1 MTLTSSKRILGL
13 IWIIGGLIP
22 IVFLYIQDSYF
33 EKYGDK
39 GEEVWNWL
47 LPTVVPTIT
56 LIIGVYAYDFY
67 QTSETKKKDDET
79 AKKTKKTDRQEK
91 EESEKKSDRADNFI
105 FYLTLLASLGYL
117 LFVISILF
125 LEPYST
131 DTIFE
136 QISESRKFWGTLQ
149 LFVNPLVGIF
159 FVAVGKK

>member
-1 MTLTSSKRILGL
+1 MTLTSGKRILGL

-56 LIIGVYAYDFY
+56 LIIGVYAYEFY
-67 QTSETKKKDDET
+67 QTKDDRKET
-79 AKKTKKTDRQEK
+79 VEKDNKAKKNEKDENDAK
-91 EESEKKSDRADNFI
+91 EEKKEKTDNFI
-105 FYLTLLASLGYL
+105 FYLTVTASLFYL
-117 LFVISILF
+117 LFVNSIIF

-136 QISESRKFWGTLQ
+136 QISESRKFWATLQ

>member
-1 MTLTSSKRILGL
+1 MTLIFCKRLLGL
-13 IWIIGGLIP
+13 LWLIGGLIP

-56 LIIGVYAYDFY
+56 LILGVYAYDFY
-67 QTSETKKKDDET
+67 QSNNDKKEADDKDKK
-79 AKKTKKTDRQEK
+79 AKKNEK
-91 EESEKKSDRADNFI
+91 AARADKFI
-105 FYLTLLASLGYL
+105 FYLTLFASLGYL
-117 LFVISILF
+117 LFVNSIIF

-149 LFVNPLVGIF
+149 LIVNPLVGIF